1 MTGGTCLPIF
11 FQYICLEN
19 LTPMRKITK
28 MLLIMPALTGIVF
41 SALADRGIGKK
52 TRNRVDMNISTA
64 GGFKNSISLN
74 LRSGLK
80 YTGSLLVQ
88 QQNNGST
95 MLNNSL
101 VTYQKG
107 NTVYIVPSRQVVA
120 VPDMKQ
126 GYTGMKII
134 IKPH

>member
-1 MTGGTCLPIF
+1 
-11 FQYICLEN
+11 
-19 LTPMRKITK
+19 

-52 TRNRVDMNISTA
+52 TKNRVDMNISTA

-88 QQNNGST
+88 QQNSGSSI
-95 MLNNSL
+95 LNNSL

-120 VPDMKQ
+120 VPDMKP

>member
-1 MTGGTCLPIF
+1 MISGTCLPIF

-19 LTPMRKITK
+19 YTPMRKITK

-52 TRNRVDMNISTA
+52 TKNRVDMNISTA

-88 QQNNGST
+88 QQNSGSSI
-95 MLNNSL
+95 LNNSL

-120 VPDMKQ
+120 VPDMKP